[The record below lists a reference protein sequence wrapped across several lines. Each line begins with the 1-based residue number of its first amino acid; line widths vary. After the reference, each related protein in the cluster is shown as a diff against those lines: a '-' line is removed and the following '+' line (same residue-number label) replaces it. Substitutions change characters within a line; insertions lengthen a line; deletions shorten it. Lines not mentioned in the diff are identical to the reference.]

1 MKKESDEK
9 NKNWKASDSVK
20 LIRKN
25 AGLTQAAVAQ
35 ALGVSIRAIQS
46 YEQGW
51 REVPTHIM
59 VQLLV
64 LAAAHQT
71 GERKRSACW
80 DVTKC
85 PPERQAL
92 CPCRR
97 TDGRLCWLVSGR
109 LCAAPT
115 SSDPQDVQRC
125 MGCPVIKQILA

>member
-1 MKKESDEK
+1 MKKDKGEK
-9 NKNWKASDSVK
+9 NKPLMASENVK
-20 LIRKN
+20 LIRKKM
-25 AGLTQAAVAQ
+25 GLTQAAVAQ

-64 LAAAHQT
+64 LAAAHHT
-71 GERKRSACW
+71 GASERAACW
-80 DVTKC
+80 DVTRC
-85 PPERQAL
+85 PPERQAV

-109 LCAAPT
+109 VCAAPT
-115 SSDPQDVQRC
+115 SSGPNDIERC
-125 MGCPVIKQILA
+125 MECAVIKQILK